1 MTANARMTLTVA
13 VACVLTSVGLYPL
26 FKGTTWFYAGAG
38 AVITVAACG
47 ALSRLRTLPVLVCL
61 AIGAAGLLLY
71 LNLLFEARHSL
82 VIIPTPDSIRQLWA
96 LAGTG
101 FSDTRQVR
109 AAGGRGCRS
118 CAGWSCS
125 RRAGSASPPW

>member
-1 MTANARMTLTVA
+1 MTLTVA

-26 FKGTTWFYAGAG
+26 FNGTTWFYAGIG

-71 LNLLFEARHSL
+71 LNLLFEARHSW

-101 FSDTRQVR
+101 FSDTRRYAPPVRR
-109 AAGGRGCRS
+109 AAAAARAGPARGGRDRH
-118 CAGWSCS
+118 
-125 RRAGSASPPW
+125 RRLGRPT